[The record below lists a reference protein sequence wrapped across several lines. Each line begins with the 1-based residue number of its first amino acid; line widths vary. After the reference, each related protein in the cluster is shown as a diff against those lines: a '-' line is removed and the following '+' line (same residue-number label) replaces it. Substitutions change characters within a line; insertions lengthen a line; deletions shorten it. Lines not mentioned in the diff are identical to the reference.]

1 MTERTADN
9 RIRTTEWE
17 EIQYKHG
24 NKVGQYE
31 RRELEIVAQ
40 KLADRHIDAPLE
52 THDKIREAMRE
63 RDERGHEGQEDLYD
77 EDRDMAEAVIEG
89 EDDEDEII
97 NRYRLA
103 RLKAMQDAQAQNRFG
118 RVKTIKGHNYIQ
130 EITEAS
136 ADADVVGALIEDN
149 HDGCLDLMRIFET
162 LAAKH
167 PHIKFVACKS
177 TEAIPNFPQKHLP
190 CVVVYSQKALQHQV
204 TSMDPWCRVGTKKA
218 TEESVEH
225 ALRKME
231 VLPPLEREEDENEE
245 GSRWTKGNKTYGLGL
260 SS

>member
-1 MTERTADN
+1 MAERTADN

-31 RRELEIVAQ
+31 RREMEIVAQ

-52 THDKIREAMRE
+52 SHDNIREAMRD
-63 RDERGHEGQEDLYD
+63 RQLRGHEDAEDLYD
-77 EDRDMAEAVIEG
+77 EDKQMAEEILGG

-97 NRYRLA
+97 MRHRRA
-103 RLKAMQDAQAQNRFG
+103 RMKALEEAQSQNRFG
-118 RVKTIKGHNYIQ
+118 RIRAIKGHNYIS

-136 ADADVVGALIEDN
+136 ANAFVVAALVEDN
-149 HDGCLDLMRIFET
+149 NEGCLDLLQVLESV
-162 LAAKH
+162 AAKY
-167 PHIKFVACKS
+167 PHIKFVCCKS

-190 CVVVYSQKALQHQV
+190 CVVVYSGGALQHQV
-204 TSMDPWCRVGTKKA
+204 TSMDPWCRTGTKKPSV
-218 TEESVEH
+218 ESIEH

-231 VLPPLEREEDENEE
+231 VLPPLEQDDEETDDKN
-245 GSRWTKGNKTYGLGL
+245 SRWLKGGKSVVSY
-260 SS
+260 